1 MSDNAIRIIYVEDDL
16 NLSMVVKDFLIM
28 QNYIVYHFDNAE
40 DLIKNWNKLDADIC
54 LLDIMLPEM
63 DGYNLAKFIKRNNE
77 NIPIIFL
84 SAKNQIKD
92 KIQGLEIGAD
102 DYITK
107 PFSTLE
113 LDLRI
118 KAIIKRVDK
127 QLTDKNQD
135 SLKQIF
141 GSITYDG
148 KEFLITT
155 PKENIKLTK
164 KENHLLK
171 ILIANKNN
179 IVTRKE
185 LLETIWGEVS
195 HQSSRSMDVY
205 ISKIRKMLTPEP
217 NIEIVNYHSTGFKFD
232 TSKLD
237 EIK

>member
-1 MSDNAIRIIYVEDDL
+1 MSNTAIRIIYVEDDL

-28 QNYIVYHFDNAE
+28 QNYIVYHFENAE
-40 DLIKNWNKLDADIC
+40 DLIKSWNKLEADIC
-54 LLDIMLPEM
+54 LLDIMLPKM
-63 DGYNLAKFIKRNNE
+63 DGYELAQFIKKNND

-84 SAKNQIKD
+84 SAKDQVKD

-107 PFSTLE
+107 PFSTVE

-127 QLTDKNQD
+127 QIRENIQR
-135 SLKQIF
+135 SVKQIF
-141 GSITYDG
+141 GSIVYDE
-148 KEFLITT
+148 KEFLIVTS
-155 PKENIKLTK
+155 KEKIKLTK
-164 KENHLLK
+164 KENQLLK
-171 ILIANKNN
+171 ILIENKNS

-185 LLETIWGEVS
+185 LLEKIWGEVS

-205 ISKIRKMLTPEP
+205 ISKIRKILTIEP

-237 EIK
+237 NN